1 MRYRIAVFLLLRAA
15 AWAQEPQAL
24 TLRTKIELP
33 HVNGRIDHLTADL
46 KGQRLFVAALG
57 NQTVEVL
64 DIQAGK
70 HLRSLTGLAE
80 PQGLFYDPSTNRLF
94 AACAKDG
101 AGQDLRWQHPPTRG
115 HGEVFQR
122 CRQCSL

>member
-1 MRYRIAVFLLLRAA
+1 MTAV
-15 AWAQEPQAL
+15 WAQEPQAL
-24 TLRTKIELP
+24 ILKTKIELP
-33 HVNGRIDHLTADL
+33 NVNGRIDHFTADL

-70 HLRSLTGLAE
+70 HLQSLTGLAE
-80 PQGLFYDPSTNRLF
+80 PQGLFYDPSTSRLF

-101 AGQDLRWQHPPTRG
+101 AVKIYDGTTLQLQDTVRFSGDADNIR
-115 HGEVFQR
+115 
-122 CRQCSL
+122 